1 VNQPLNM
8 EFSVSNESVPGARI
22 GWSFI
27 LFLALA
33 GVVSG
38 IYTSFFIWFLS
49 AVWLNSEFWFEFLA
63 GIAFGLSL
71 AAVLWLYR
79 QLESW
84 LKVSIFVAIILAA
97 HLPVLFA
104 SRYLP
109 PRFRTYGY
117 FALLGD
123 ITPEVAIRCFVVA
136 FFLIAAS
143 LVLVS
148 PRSKALRIGTISVA
162 CSAMAAMVVAFV
174 DSTQRSAWMSS
185 RGNTLEFL
193 WQTTL
198 AFFLG
203 IAIWYN
209 QLALRRAGPAT
220 AERDGNPVLKNRF
233 AVFGVLLAYFVLIG
247 FWNHSAGVR
256 DGKRIRELKTRI
268 AAEITAS
275 RAEAPS
281 LENLPEELQPEP
293 IENVLLMHEI
303 AGWKPY
309 LSGSNLWPAVTNGGD
324 WRSWAPYPQR
334 LAYNVSYSTPAN
346 PYPVIVTV
354 TQYPNS
360 DWARYEVRNTPTPN
374 SLIEDREGIK
384 SLSKF
389 GNNLYE
395 GGAGFYWSSGD
406 KLIFLAGAITSP
418 DVTDSFLKAYLEK
431 YPSSI

>member
-1 VNQPLNM
+1 M
-8 EFSVSNESVPGARI
+8 GFSVSDESVPRARI
-22 GWSFI
+22 GWSLI
-27 LFLALA
+27 LFLAFA

-38 IYTSFFIWFLS
+38 IYTSFFIWFL
-49 AVWLNSEFWFEFLA
+49 AAFWLNSEFWFEFLA

-71 AAVLWLYR
+71 AAVLWFYR
-79 QLESW
+79 QLQSW

-97 HLPVLFA
+97 HLPVLL
-104 SRYLP
+104 SSKYLP
-109 PRFRTYGY
+109 SRFRTYGY
-117 FALLGD
+117 FPLLGD
-123 ITPEVAIRCFVVA
+123 ITPEVAIRSFVVA
-136 FFLIAAS
+136 FILIAAS

-148 PRSKALRIGTISVA
+148 PKSKTLRITTISLA
-162 CSAMAAMVVAFV
+162 CSAMAATVVAFV
-174 DSTQRSAWMSS
+174 DSMQRSAWMSS

-203 IAIWYN
+203 IAIWYH
-209 QLALRRAGPAT
+209 QTAFRRTGPAI
-220 AERDGNPVLKNRF
+220 AERTGNPVLKNRF
-233 AVFGVLLAYFVLIG
+233 AVFGVLLSYFVVIG
-247 FWNHSAGVR
+247 FWNHTAQVR
-256 DGKRIRELKTRI
+256 EGKRIRALKTRI
-268 AAEITAS
+268 EAEITAS

-281 LENLPEELQPEP
+281 MENLPELQPEP
-293 IENVLLMHEI
+293 IENVLVMHEI

-309 LSGSNLWPAVTNGGD
+309 LSGSNLWPAVSTGGD
-324 WRSWAPYPQR
+324 WGSLAPCPQR
-334 LAYNVSYSTPAN
+334 LAYDVSYSTPAN
-346 PYPVIVTV
+346 PYPAIVTV

-406 KLIFLAGAITSP
+406 KLIFLTGAITSP
-418 DVTDSFLKAYLEK
+418 AVTDPFLKAYLEK